1 MIMNFTKPGV
11 TGGSGYRKNELFQR
25 IMFKSKKSGNDDWQT
40 IKNEKLEFQKTR
52 V

>member
-25 IMFKSKKSGNDDWQT
+25 IMFKSKKSQKEEWETIGN
-40 IKNEKLEFQKTR
+40 ERLEYQKTK